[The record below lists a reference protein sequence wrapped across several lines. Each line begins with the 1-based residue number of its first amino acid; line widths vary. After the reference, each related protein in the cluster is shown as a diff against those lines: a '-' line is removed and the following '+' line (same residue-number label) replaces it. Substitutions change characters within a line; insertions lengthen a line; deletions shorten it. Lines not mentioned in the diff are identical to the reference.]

1 MKVVFTD
8 YELLAI
14 NAIAN
19 LLKYKNIDYV
29 NFNILKKYGE
39 SIKQEASKLGIDFN
53 VLKEGW
59 QIKQFLE
66 DTIYFNVNTLNEG
79 IILKLKD
86 EYNLRY
92 LENIV
97 LKNDELNYIYQNEVC
112 LLELG
117 IDKKIK
123 QIDILEVIEKVV
135 ESKMFFE
142 NIALN
147 LSKEEYEMIANIIK
161 NKNCFNCQSECKKDT
176 ICDKWKNDEMVGK
189 SKLLKKYSW
198 E

>member
-19 LLKYKNIDYV
+19 LLKYKNIDYISL
-29 NFNILKKYGE
+29 NNLKKYGE
-39 SIKQEASKLGIDFN
+39 SITEESSKSGIDFN
-53 VLKEGW
+53 ILKEDW
-59 QIKQFLE
+59 QIKQFLN
-66 DTIYFNVNTLNEG
+66 DTIYFDINILNDN

-86 EYNLRY
+86 EYNLSY
-92 LENIV
+92 LENII
-97 LKNDELNYIYQNEVC
+97 LKKDELNYIYQDEKC
-112 LLELG
+112 LLELN

-123 QIDILEVIEKVV
+123 QSDILEVIEKVV
-135 ESKMFFE
+135 ESKLFFE
-142 NIALN
+142 MIALN
-147 LSKEEYEMIANIIK
+147 LSEEEYQMIVNIIK
-161 NKNCFNCQSECKKDT
+161 NKNCCNCQNDCKKDI
-176 ICDKWKNDEMVGK
+176 ICDEWKNDEIVGK

>member
-29 NFNILKKYGE
+29 SLSRLKKYGE
-39 SIKQEASKLGIDFN
+39 SITRESIKSGIDFN
-53 VLKEGW
+53 IVKEDW
-59 QIKQFLE
+59 QIKQFLT
-66 DTIYFNVNTLNEG
+66 DTIYFDYNILNDE

-86 EYNLRY
+86 EYNLKY
-92 LENIV
+92 LENII
-97 LKNDELNYIYQNEVC
+97 LKNDELNYIYQNEKC
-112 LLELG
+112 LLELD
-117 IDKKIK
+117 IDKKIEES
-123 QIDILEVIEKVV
+123 DILEVIEKVV
-135 ESKMFFE
+135 ESKLFFE
-142 NIALN
+142 MIALN
-147 LSKEEYEMIANIIK
+147 LKEEEYEMITSIIK
-161 NKNCFNCQSECKKDT
+161 TKNCCNCQNDCKKDI
-176 ICDKWKNDEMVGK
+176 ICDEWKNDEIVGK